1 MFILFGFHNFGTA
14 DCQEIAIN
22 VFMLYYHDTSGMTSN
37 NYMLSKSAWLKRL
50 SLQLV
55 KVVSFELNEF
65 MVVMHIHVSSNIH
78 LNVLC
83 KVL

>member
-1 MFILFGFHNFGTA
+1 
-14 DCQEIAIN
+14 
-22 VFMLYYHDTSGMTSN
+22 
-37 NYMLSKSAWLKRL
+37 MLSKSAWLKRL